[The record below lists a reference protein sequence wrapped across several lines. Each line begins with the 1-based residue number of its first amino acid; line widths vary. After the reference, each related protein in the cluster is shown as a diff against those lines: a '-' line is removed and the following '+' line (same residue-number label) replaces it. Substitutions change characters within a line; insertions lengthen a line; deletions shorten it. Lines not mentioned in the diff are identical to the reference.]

1 MPQHRHQET
10 FTRLARNDGWPFLA
24 ALEQSGA
31 RGEIQIPA
39 NLVAAMTFHAVL
51 LKQHAHITFKQ
62 RQPLGHLRRV
72 LFGYLGRSQ

>member
-10 FTRLARNDGWPFLA
+10 FIRLARNDGRPFLA

-31 RGEIQIPA
+31 RGEIQISA
-39 NLVAAMTFHAVL
+39 NFVATMTFHAVL
-51 LKQHAHITFKQ
+51 LEQRPHIAFKQ